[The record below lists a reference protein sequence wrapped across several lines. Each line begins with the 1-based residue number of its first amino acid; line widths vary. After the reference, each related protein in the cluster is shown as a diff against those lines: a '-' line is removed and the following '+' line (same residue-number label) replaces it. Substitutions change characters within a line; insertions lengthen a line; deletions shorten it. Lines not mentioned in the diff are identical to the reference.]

1 MTTVTLQDGLSG
13 YTGTRDTYMS
23 DYSKTTN
30 YGTNADFYANFYK
43 YTPLIRFAIFE
54 SEGGPVPDGATINSA
69 TLYLYKYSNYS
80 TDMTLNRVLR
90 DWTETGATWNNWK
103 SGSAWTTARA
113 ASSGNDIEG
122 TSYATYSNSNFGTN
136 TWGSADV
143 TTDVSAWAGGTANYG
158 WRALVTSSNNE
169 RKFWSRNYSTDATLR
184 PYLVI
189 DYTASSG
196 ITGTLTATLGNVTL
210 ASAGTL
216 ALSGSAAVTLGNVTT
231 TATGSVSIHGAAA
244 ITLGAVT
251 SSATGSLA
259 LSGAAAI
266 SLGDVTAAATGS
278 LTNRG
283 ALAATLG
290 AVTLAATGGSTN
302 TGQVAVTLGDVT
314 TTSAASLSL
323 NATLGGTLGAVAL
336 AATGSIRI
344 AGSLA
349 QTLDNVTLAST
360 GVLGSTVTGQAAI
373 TLGNVT
379 LASTGTL
386 ALSGA
391 VGATLGNV
399 TLSATGRVSLA
410 GSAAITLGNVTSAAA
425 GSVAIRGAMLA
436 TLGNVTLTAMGG
448 LDVPTV
454 DGPAG
459 YGYPPVWQQIARP
472 RSGNTRRL
480 GSGNTRRLGS
490 GNTRR

>member
-30 YGTNADFYANFYK
+30 YGTNADFYANLYQ

-69 TLYLYKYSNYS
+69 TLYIYKYSNYNL
-80 TDMTLNRVLR
+80 DMTLNRLLR

-122 TSYATYSNSNFGTN
+122 TSYATYSNSNFGTD

-158 WRALVTSSNNE
+158 WRALVVSGNNE
-169 RKFWSRNYSTDATLR
+169 RKFNSRNYTTDATLR
-184 PYLVI
+184 PKLVI

-196 ITGTLTATLGNVTL
+196 INGALAATLGNVTL

-231 TATGSVSIHGAAA
+231 TATGSVSISGAAA
-244 ITLGAVT
+244 TTLGAVT
-251 SSATGSLA
+251 ASATGTLA

-266 SLGDVTAAATGS
+266 TLGNVTLASVGS

-323 NATLGGTLGAVAL
+323 NATLGGTLGAVTL
-336 AATGSIRI
+336 AATGSVLVS
-344 AGSLA
+344 GSLA
-349 QTLDNVTLAST
+349 Q
-360 GVLGSTVTGQAAI
+360 

-379 LASTGTL
+379 LAATG
-386 ALSGA
+386 
-391 VGATLGNV
+391 VLGNTV
-399 TLSATGRVSLA
+399 T
-410 GSAAITLGNVTSAAA
+410 GSAAITLGNVTMASAGSLTLAGTADIALGNVTTTSAGTLSLAGAAA
-425 GSVAIRGAMLA
+425 IALGNVTSAGSGSVSIRGQMMA
-436 TLGNVTLTAMGG
+436 TLGNVTLQATGG

-454 DGPAG
+454 DGPTG
-459 YGYPPVWQQIARP
+459 YGYPPTRRAIARP
-472 RSGNTRRL
+472 RNNDYMFRPRTPNTRR
-480 GSGNTRRLGS
+480 
-490 GNTRR
+490 